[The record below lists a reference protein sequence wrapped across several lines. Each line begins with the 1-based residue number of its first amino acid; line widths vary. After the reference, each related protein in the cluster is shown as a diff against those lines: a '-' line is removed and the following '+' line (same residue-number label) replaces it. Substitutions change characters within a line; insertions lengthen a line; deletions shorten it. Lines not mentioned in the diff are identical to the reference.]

1 MSGDP
6 LGCHTRPWGGDCH
19 WLLVGRGQGC
29 CRAPWRTQGAPSR
42 VTRTQ
47 VSAARPSGLPE
58 LRKGRGEAGRSVAHS
73 RSEAGLLPVRPQA
86 ARGFARHLAFM
97 SLSFLQTKTEMLLSV
112 RGVFRMK
119 RKTLF
124 SAESSSPIRTCQA
137 VRRAGRGGEAEQ
149 GWRGHRRTAGSS
161 PPTNAVCARG
171 RRSPSLLLFCCG
183 RNQPPFPARVSVSL
197 CREVRMRPRARARA
211 APSRPRCGHGGA
223 RWPVIDSRGDI
234 DSLCLGGK

>member
-29 CRAPWRTQGAPSR
+29 CRAPCRAQGAPSR

-97 SLSFLQTKTEMLLSV
+97 SFSFLQTKTEMLLSV

-137 VRRAGRGGEAEQ
+137 VRRAGRGGEAER
-149 GWRGHRRTAGSS
+149 GW
-161 PPTNAVCARG
+161 PRG
-171 RRSPSLLLFCCG
+171 RTTRAGAVAVGRRVHRPQRAPCAHGEGGVHRYFCSAAAEISPRSQHVFPCHCVSRSP
-183 RNQPPFPARVSVSL
+183 N
-197 CREVRMRPRARARA
+197 A
-211 APSRPRCGHGGA
+211 APSARPGG
-223 RWPVIDSRGDI
+223 PVSATLRSRRRPVAGY
-234 DSLCLGGK
+234 